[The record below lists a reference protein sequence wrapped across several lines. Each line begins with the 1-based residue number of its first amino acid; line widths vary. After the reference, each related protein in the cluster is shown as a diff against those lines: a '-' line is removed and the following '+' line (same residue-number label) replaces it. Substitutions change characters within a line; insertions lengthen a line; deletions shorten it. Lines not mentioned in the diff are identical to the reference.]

1 MNESKL
7 ETVTKLFEGTEI
19 RSVWDSKR
27 EDYYFSVVDVI
38 KVLTGSPRARKYW
51 SALKIN

>member
-27 EDYYFSVVDVI
+27 EYLD
-38 KVLTGSPRARKYW
+38 L
-51 SALKIN
+51 